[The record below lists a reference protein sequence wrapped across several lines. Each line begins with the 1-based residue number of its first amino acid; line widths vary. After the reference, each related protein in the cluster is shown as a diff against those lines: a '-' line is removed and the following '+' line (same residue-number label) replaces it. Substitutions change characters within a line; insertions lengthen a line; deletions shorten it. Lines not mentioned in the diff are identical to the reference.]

1 MTDAARAIDE
11 TAAESESLAPAV
23 TRAGAILDLLAENA
37 GKAAGPSELA
47 RRLGLPKSSIAN
59 ICNALADMGLVR
71 RVGTGFALG
80 RKLAELGGAYLASV
94 DLVQEFYEAAQL
106 LPVGSEETIQL
117 AVLDGLE
124 MTYLA
129 RHDGRQPVRLTSQI
143 GRRLPATVTATGK
156 AALSS
161 LPDDD
166 LDDRLA
172 GASPLPTLTPNS
184 IGTIEALRAD
194 LVAVRERGYSM
205 DDEETVEGVVCLRR
219 DDPRAPAGRG
229 SLRGEHHPAE
239 GPRDGGAHPAPD
251 RRPASARRAAVRPA
265 TRRSSPTARGRRSE
279 PVDGPGVHPE
289 HCGALRV
296 GQVGGQLAC
305 RRQHRGVRRCQQ
317 AHRPVG
323 AEDQPFGAQHVERV
337 VDVRG

>member
-1 MTDAARAIDE
+1 MTEAARAVDDTTID
-11 TAAESESLAPAV
+11 SESLAPAV

-37 GKAAGPSELA
+37 GQAAGPSELA
-47 RRLGLPKSSIAN
+47 RRLRLPKSSIAN
-59 ICNALADMGLVR
+59 ICNALAEMGLVR

-106 LPVGSEETIQL
+106 LPVGSEETVQL

-156 AALSS
+156 AALAS

-166 LDDRLA
+166 LDDRLV
-172 GASPLPTLTPNS
+172 GSTSLPTLTPNS
-184 IGTIEALRAD
+184 IRTVEELRAD

-205 DDEETVEGVVCLRR
+205 DDEETVEGVVCFGVMIPGRR
-219 DDPRAPAGRG
+219 PG
-229 SLRGEHHPAE
+229 E
-239 GPRDGGAHPAPD
+239 GPYA
-251 RRPASARRAAVRPA
+251 ASITLLKARATEERIPLLIEDLHRLAGHLSDPLRAARGTRP
-265 TRRSSPTARGRRSE
+265 TR
-279 PVDGPGVHPE
+279 V
-289 HCGALRV
+289 
-296 GQVGGQLAC
+296 
-305 RRQHRGVRRCQQ
+305 
-317 AHRPVG
+317 
-323 AEDQPFGAQHVERV
+323 AQNP
-337 VDVRG
+337 